1 MQPKETR
8 KERWIRKLLNRY
20 RLVILNEDTFE
31 EQLYFRLSR
40 LNVLIISIL
49 LVSLIAVGVFSVIA
63 YTPIKEYIPG
73 YASSQIRQQAIENY
87 LQVDSLQFEYE
98 QNLRYLNSIK
108 SALKGEVELA
118 SLNRDSVLQDT
129 FQRRLPETFR
139 IEQDS
144 ILRAEVEREDKY
156 NYFETENQ
164 SNFES
169 FFPPVQGIVSN
180 AFDAASRHFAVD
192 IAVDEGAPVKAIA
205 TGTAILA
212 EWTAETGYVL
222 ILKHPEDLLSVYK
235 HNQALYVKQGDVV
248 KAGQVIAAA
257 GNTGELTTGWHL
269 HFELW
274 VEGYPI
280 NPEDVID
287 FTE

>member
-8 KERWIRKLLNRY
+8 KKRWIRKLLNRY

-40 LNVLIISIL
+40 LNVLIILIL
-49 LVSLIAVGVFSVIA
+49 LVSLIAVGVFSLIA

-73 YASSQIRQQAIENY
+73 YASSQIRQQAIQNY
-87 LQVDSLQFEYE
+87 LEVDSLQFEYE

-108 SALKGEVELA
+108 SALRGEIDFNELNQESIA
-118 SLNRDSVLQDT
+118 RDT
-129 FQRRLPETFR
+129 FDRKFPETVK
-139 IEQDS
+139 IIQDS
-144 ILRAEVEREDKY
+144 ILRAEVAREDKY
-156 NYFETENQ
+156 NYFQEDNQ
-164 SNFES
+164 AAPNT
-169 FFPPVQGIVSN
+169 FFPPVQGIVTN
-180 AFDAASRHFAVD
+180 GFDAESRHFAVD
-192 IAVDEGAPVKAIA
+192 IAVEEGTPIKAIA
-205 TGTAILA
+205 TATVILA
-212 EWTAETGYVL
+212 EWTAQTGYVL
-222 ILKHPEDLLSVYK
+222 ILKHPNDLLSVYK
-235 HNQALYVKQGDVV
+235 HNQELYVEQGDVI

-257 GNTGELTTGWHL
+257 GNTGEFSTGWHL